1 MTGRYSKYDI
11 IKEFGTVGWVNRML
25 IITLNFLHQSP
36 LKESPLKIKKTD
48 DLIGSIIQLRILSR
62 IVNHLRTKKLKPK
75 IDVTKWIIA

>member
-11 IKEFGTVGWVNRML
+11 IKEFRTVGWVNRML

-36 LKESPLKIKKTD
+36 LKESHLKIKKTD

-62 IVNHLRTKKLKPK
+62 IVNHLRTKKLK
-75 IDVTKWIIA
+75 TKD